1 MRYLYNDD
9 FNDEINC
16 SSKADL
22 KFFHNNEFNKETL
35 HRLFERAPHE
45 HTKELSTI
53 IEKDML
59 SILGGLTESQ
69 KENIKKLSE
78 GHKVVIGGQQ
88 AGLFVSPSYIL
99 HKIISILI
107 VVKDIKETMDYEAVP
122 VFWVASEDHDYDEIN
137 HTHVYDTFHNRIKKV
152 SYKPNLDIGMSIGF
166 YEYDKKEMLDC
177 LDEVFNYTK
186 DSKEN
191 IEIKARIK
199 KEINTHTYWS
209 ELFTALVNN
218 IFSEYGLLIF
228 NAHNSEV
235 RKLEKGIFKE
245 IIEKSDDIDR
255 AFREGQKEFTDHF
268 NIPKTIETDTN
279 VHLFVNSK
287 EKRELLLRDGDE
299 FKTEESIYTKEELFD
314 YLNKTPEEFSNN
326 VVTRPLMQE
335 LLFNTVVFLGGGAEV
350 KYWGELYK
358 VFDVMEREMPV
369 VLKRMSFINVPTEL
383 EKLLSSYD
391 LSLTPQL
398 IEDIQKE
405 KDYLTD
411 QSTNKKL
418 LKGIHNLRK
427 VVEKE
432 YESLEKQ
439 IQTKHEKQLINR
451 NESGILKQVDYLE
464 RKYNY
469 DVKRQV
475 RNELSK
481 LDELGMLLLPKEVLQ
496 ERIFH
501 PTVFSNQTFDFTPL
515 NYTNKLIVV
524 ME

>member
-1 MRYLYNDD
+1 
-9 FNDEINC
+9 
-16 SSKADL
+16 
-22 KFFHNNEFNKETL
+22 
-35 HRLFERAPHE
+35 
-45 HTKELSTI
+45 
-53 IEKDML
+53 
-59 SILGGLTESQ
+59 
-69 KENIKKLSE
+69 
-78 GHKVVIGGQQ
+78 
-88 AGLFVSPSYIL
+88 
-99 HKIISILI
+99 
-107 VVKDIKETMDYEAVP
+107 MDYEAVP

-350 KYWGELYK
+350 KYWGEL
-358 VFDVMEREMPV
+358 
-369 VLKRMSFINVPTEL
+369 
-383 EKLLSSYD
+383 
-391 LSLTPQL
+391 
-398 IEDIQKE
+398 
-405 KDYLTD
+405 
-411 QSTNKKL
+411 
-418 LKGIHNLRK
+418 
-427 VVEKE
+427 
-432 YESLEKQ
+432 
-439 IQTKHEKQLINR
+439 
-451 NESGILKQVDYLE
+451 
-464 RKYNY
+464 
-469 DVKRQV
+469 
-475 RNELSK
+475 
-481 LDELGMLLLPKEVLQ
+481 
-496 ERIFH
+496 
-501 PTVFSNQTFDFTPL
+501 
-515 NYTNKLIVV
+515 
-524 ME
+524 

>member
-107 VVKDIKETMDYEAVP
+107 VVKDIKEKMDYEAVP

-191 IEIKARIK
+191 I
-199 KEINTHTYWS
+199 
-209 ELFTALVNN
+209 
-218 IFSEYGLLIF
+218 
-228 NAHNSEV
+228 
-235 RKLEKGIFKE
+235 
-245 IIEKSDDIDR
+245 
-255 AFREGQKEFTDHF
+255 
-268 NIPKTIETDTN
+268 
-279 VHLFVNSK
+279 
-287 EKRELLLRDGDE
+287 
-299 FKTEESIYTKEELFD
+299 
-314 YLNKTPEEFSNN
+314 
-326 VVTRPLMQE
+326 
-335 LLFNTVVFLGGGAEV
+335 
-350 KYWGELYK
+350 
-358 VFDVMEREMPV
+358 
-369 VLKRMSFINVPTEL
+369 
-383 EKLLSSYD
+383 
-391 LSLTPQL
+391 
-398 IEDIQKE
+398 
-405 KDYLTD
+405 
-411 QSTNKKL
+411 
-418 LKGIHNLRK
+418 
-427 VVEKE
+427 
-432 YESLEKQ
+432 
-439 IQTKHEKQLINR
+439 
-451 NESGILKQVDYLE
+451 
-464 RKYNY
+464 
-469 DVKRQV
+469 
-475 RNELSK
+475 
-481 LDELGMLLLPKEVLQ
+481 
-496 ERIFH
+496 
-501 PTVFSNQTFDFTPL
+501 
-515 NYTNKLIVV
+515 
-524 ME
+524 